1 MNVLVAIPSRS
12 NLEGLKS
19 VVAQCDHH
27 WIRLYDNGY
36 ENLNDED
43 FLVELEASNQIID
56 AHRWP
61 FYRMWNDAWEY
72 AAENDFDAVAL
83 LNDDIVLHPDSLEIA
98 FDALMA
104 GARIGVVGLNYE
116 RRVSEGADPSLGL
129 RYAEGA
135 RRNHGIGGQA
145 FLLKSSLWGKVP
157 PIDEE
162 YVIWYGDDELFYN
175 VEAAGYC
182 LRVAMGAPVDHEE
195 STTLNK
201 HPELLAR
208 TGEDADRF
216 RRKFAQS

>member
-1 MNVLVAIPSRS
+1 VNLLVAIPTRS
-12 NLEGLKS
+12 NWVMLAPLLEQLAGVE
-19 VVAQCDHH
+19 VV
-27 WIRLYDNGY
+27 IYDNGHDSLEGQSLLAVQ
-36 ENLNDED
+36 ENV
-43 FLVELEASNQIID
+43 VEA
-56 AHRWP
+56 RGWP
-61 FYRMWNDAWEY
+61 FYKMWNKAWEY
-72 AAENDFDAVAL
+72 SAERGYDAVAL
-83 LNDDIVLHPDSLEIA
+83 LNDDIVLHPESLSIA
-98 FDALMA
+98 FEALMG
-104 GARIGVVGLNYE
+104 GARIGIVGLNYE
-116 RRVSEGADPSLGL
+116 RRVAEGADPSLGL
-129 RYAEGA
+129 RFAQGA

-208 TGEDADRF
+208 TGEDAERF
-216 RRKFAQS
+216 RSKFAKS

>member
-1 MNVLVAIPSRS
+1 MLAPL
-12 NLEGLKS
+12 LEQLAGVE
-19 VVAQCDHH
+19 VV
-27 WIRLYDNGY
+27 IYDNGHDSLEGQSLLAVQ
-36 ENLNDED
+36 ENVVN
-43 FLVELEASNQIID
+43 A
-56 AHRWP
+56 RGWP
-61 FYRMWNDAWEY
+61 FYKMWNSAWQY
-72 AAENDFDAVAL
+72 SAERGYDAVAL
-83 LNDDIVLHPDSLEIA
+83 LNDDIVLHPESLSIA
-98 FDALMA
+98 FEALM
-104 GARIGVVGLNYE
+104 GGSRIGIVGLNYE
-116 RRVSEGADPSLGL
+116 RRVAEGADPDLGL
-129 RYAEGA
+129 RFAQGA

-216 RRKFAQS
+216 RSKFAKS

>member
-19 VVAQCDHH
+19 VVAQCD
-27 WIRLYDNGY
+27 RYSVRVYDNGY
-36 ENLNDED
+36 DNLED
-43 FLVELEASNQIID
+43 NILLDGDWIVD
-56 AHRWP
+56 AHGWP
-61 FYRMWNDAWEY
+61 FYKMWNDAWLY
-72 AAENDFDAVAL
+72 ASENAYDAVAL
-83 LNDDIVLHPDSLEIA
+83 LNDDIVLHSDSLEIA
-98 FDALMA
+98 FEALM
-104 GARIGVVGLNYE
+104 GGSRIGIVGLNYE
-116 RRVSEGADPSLGL
+116 RRVSEGADADLGL
-129 RYAEGA
+129 RFARGA

-145 FLLKSSLWGKVP
+145 FLLKSSLWGKVS

-216 RRKFAQS
+216 RSKFAQS

>member
-19 VVAQCDHH
+19 VVAGVRSSVR
-27 WIRLYDNGY
+27 IYDNGY
-36 ENLNDED
+36 DNLKDNIGLDD
-43 FLVELEASNQIID
+43 NWIVD
-56 AHRWP
+56 AHGWP
-61 FYRMWNDAWEY
+61 FYKMWNDAWLY
-72 AAENDFDAVAL
+72 ASENCYDAVAL
-83 LNDDIVLHPDSLEIA
+83 LNDDIVLHSDSLEIA
-98 FDALMA
+98 FDALM
-104 GARIGVVGLNYE
+104 GGSRIGIVGLNYE
-116 RRVSEGADPSLGL
+116 RRVAEGADPSLGL
-129 RYAEGA
+129 RFAQGA

-145 FLLKSSLWGKVP
+145 FLLKASLWGIVP

-216 RRKFAQS
+216 RSKFAKS

>member
-12 NLEGLKS
+12 NLAGLKS
-19 VVAQCDHH
+19 VVAQCERQS
-27 WIRLYDNGY
+27 IRVYDNGY
-36 ENLNDED
+36 ENLRDNILLDG
-43 FLVELEASNQIID
+43 SQIVD
-56 AHRWP
+56 AHGWP
-61 FYRMWNDAWEY
+61 FYKMWNDAWKY
-72 AAENDFDAVAL
+72 ASENCFDAVAL

-98 FDALMA
+98 FDALMG
-104 GARIGVVGLNYE
+104 GARIGIVGLNYE
-116 RRVSEGADPSLGL
+116 RRVVEGADPSLGL
-129 RYAEGA
+129 RFAQGA

-195 STTLNK
+195 STTLNQ

-216 RRKFAQS
+216 RSKFAKS